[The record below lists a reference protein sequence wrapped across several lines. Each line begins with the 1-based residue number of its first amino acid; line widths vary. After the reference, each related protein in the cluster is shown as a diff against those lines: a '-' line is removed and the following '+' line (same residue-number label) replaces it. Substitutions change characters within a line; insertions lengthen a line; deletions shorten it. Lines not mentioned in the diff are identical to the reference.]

1 MLQPVTTRE
10 EDEEE
15 PSPDCGRAESVGPQ
29 NEKETGDARREQQ
42 QYGQYQ
48 AAEADSTVLFYTMV
62 PGEPDDENSDL
73 LDTSDPRD
81 STASPEEL
89 EDEDN
94 SGDNDSMVTKT
105 CTYQGCQE
113 TTSQVAKQ
121 RKPWMCKKHRNKMY
135 KDKYK
140 NKKKSDQAMTCT
152 NKLEDN
158 AECAISL
165 TKQRAG
171 SVGDRPPRPTL
182 LEQVLNQKRLALLR
196 SPDVVQF
203 LQTQQQ
209 LLSRQAF
216 EQRQSFQGSS
226 P

>member
-1 MLQPVTTRE
+1 MQQPETISREEEEEEETIELTPLQPA
-10 EDEEE
+10 E
-15 PSPDCGRAESVGPQ
+15 PD
-29 NEKETGDARREQQ
+29 ETGTEL
-42 QYGQYQ
+42 QYSQYQ
-48 AAEADSTVLFYTMV
+48 AEMDSRVLYFNMV
-62 PGEPDDENSDL
+62 PVEGEEESSDL
-73 LDTSDPRD
+73 LD

-94 SGDNDSMVTKT
+94 SGDNDNMVTKT

-140 NKKKSDQAMTCT
+140 NKKKNDQAMNCAS
-152 NKLEDN
+152 KPEDN
-158 AECAISL
+158 PECPISL
-165 TKQRAG
+165 TKQRTN
-171 SVGDRPPRPTL
+171 SVGDRPARPTL
-182 LEQVLNQKRLALLR
+182 LEQVLNQKRLSLLR
-196 SPDVVQF
+196 SPEVVRF

-209 LLSRQAF
+209 LLSRQAL

>member
-1 MLQPVTTRE
+1 MLQLSGSRE
-10 EDEEE
+10 EEEE
-15 PSPDCGRAESVGPQ
+15 EEESPMGYGRPESAGPQ
-29 NEKETGDARREQQ
+29 LQHERKAAELL
-42 QYGQYQ
+42 QYGQLQ
-48 AAEADSTVLFYTMV
+48 A
-62 PGEPDDENSDL
+62 EPDDENSDL

-81 STASPEEL
+81 SAASPEDL
-89 EDEDN
+89 DDDEN
-94 SGDNDSMVTKT
+94 SGDNENVVTKT
-105 CTYQGCQE
+105 CTYQGCNE

-140 NKKKSDQAMTCT
+140 NKKKSDQAITCT
-152 NKLEDN
+152 SKLEVSMGGDPILHTSGL
-158 AECAISL
+158 EETSDCTISL
-165 TKQRAG
+165 TKQKTG

-182 LEQVLNQKRLALLR
+182 LEQVLNQKRLSLLR
-196 SPDVVQF
+196 SPEVVNF

-216 EQRQSFQGSS
+216 EQRQSLPGSS

>member
-1 MLQPVTTRE
+1 MQQPAGSRDE
-10 EDEEE
+10 EDED
-15 PSPDCGRAESVGPQ
+15 PPADGNRPESVGLQ
-29 NEKETGDARREQQ
+29 QLSEKEGGPEQ

-48 AAEADSTVLFYTMV
+48 LESDATLLLYTMM
-62 PGEPDDENSDL
+62 PGAEPEDESDL

-94 SGDNDSMVTKT
+94 SGDNDSVVTKA

-152 NKLEDN
+152 SKLEDN
-158 AECAISL
+158 TECAISL
-165 TKQRAG
+165 TKQRTG

-182 LEQVLNQKRLALLR
+182 LEQVLNQKRLSLLR
-196 SPDVVQF
+196 SPEVVRF

>member
-1 MLQPVTTRE
+1 MQQPPVSR
-10 EDEEE
+10 DEEE
-15 PSPDCGRAESVGPQ
+15 EEDAPADNRRPGLLVLLQQDEREGGG
-29 NEKETGDARREQQ
+29 GDQEQ
-42 QYGQYQ
+42 YSQYQ
-48 AAEADSTVLFYTMV
+48 TEGDPTVLFYNMMA
-62 PGEPDDENSDL
+62 PEPEDESSDL

-94 SGDNDSMVTKT
+94 SGDNDNVVTKG

-140 NKKKSDQAMTCT
+140 KKKSDQAMTCT

-158 AECAISL
+158 PECSISL
-165 TKQRAG
+165 TKQKTG
-171 SVGDRPPRPTL
+171 SVGDRPARPSL
-182 LEQVLNQKRLALLR
+182 LEQVLNQKRLSLLR
-196 SPDVVQF
+196 SPEVVRF

-209 LLSRQAF
+209 LLSRQAL
-216 EQRQSFQGSS
+216 EQRQSFQGTSL
-226 P
+226 